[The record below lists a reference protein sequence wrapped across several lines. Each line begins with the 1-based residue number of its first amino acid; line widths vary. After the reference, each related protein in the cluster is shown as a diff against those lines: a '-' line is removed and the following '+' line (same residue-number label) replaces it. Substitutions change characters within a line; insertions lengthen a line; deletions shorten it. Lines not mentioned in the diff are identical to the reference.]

1 MLREQVE
8 GYLHG
13 WTLPNTEVVDSFI
26 GYNPEEITYTD
37 CVIDL

>member
-13 WTLPNTEVVDSFI
+13 WTPPNTEVVDSLI
-26 GYNPEEITYTD
+26 GYNPEEITDTD
-37 CVIDL
+37 CVSDL